1 MTPKFRQ
8 ILEIALRPNSPDTEV
23 QAALSAVRQMVATN
37 GLDTFLRPE
46 GRQKTQIVYRDR
58 VVYRDG
64 ARDLSHEA
72 RVTLTIPPDFL
83 HGMIERVFHRA
94 VELGVEADVLSC
106 STNNGKTTG
115 STVLSLRV
123 LGSDAG
129 IKEYD
134 TVLGEYMTLI
144 NQQSHAHGSDAQAA
158 LKTQTLNKGNW
169 FTRLFSGKK

>member
-46 GRQKTQIVYRDR
+46 GRQKTQVVYRDR

-64 ARDLSHEA
+64 VRDLSHEA
-72 RVTLTIPPDFL
+72 RMTLTIPPDFL
-83 HGMIERVFHRA
+83 HSMIERVFHRA
-94 VELGVEADVLSC
+94 IELGVEVDVLSC
-106 STNNGKTTG
+106 NTNNSKTTG
-115 STVLSLRV
+115 STVLSLRI
-123 LGSDAG
+123 LGSDTG
-129 IKEYD
+129 IKDYD

-144 NQQSHAHGSDAQAA
+144 NQKTQANGSDAQASLTVKS
-158 LKTQTLNKGNW
+158 LKKGNW
-169 FTRLFSGKK
+169 FTRLFSRKK